1 MYYIALIFAHIMS
14 IETHTVYAALY
25 SLVFGVWNRCLCMRM
40 SYFLWACEE
49 WMSWATPLL
58 EPSASL
64 RQMRYVK
71 HNIYY
76 CICLYRR
83 IHVGSSILHRSRWSI
98 NYVY

>member
-1 MYYIALIFAHIMS
+1 MFAHIMS

-49 WMSWATPLL
+49 WMSWAIPLL

-64 RQMRYVK
+64 RKMRYVK

-76 CICLYRR
+76 CTYMLVQEDSCWLEHIAQ
-83 IHVGSSILHRSRWSI
+83 I
-98 NYVY
+98 